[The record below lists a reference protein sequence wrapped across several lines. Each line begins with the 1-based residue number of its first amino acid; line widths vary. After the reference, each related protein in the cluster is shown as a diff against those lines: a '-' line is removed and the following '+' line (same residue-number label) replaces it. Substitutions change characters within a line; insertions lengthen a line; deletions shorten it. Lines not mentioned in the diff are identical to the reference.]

1 MSNQPTPP
9 FFFLI
14 IPSCLTFNWNARLI
28 LVIFH
33 YQKNRKV
40 TGVSRVQVDKSSS
53 SSSKNPMETT
63 RPVRRVH
70 FATAELR
77 PDIGS
82 DSSDDDNLSSYHVSL
97 LPSRRIVDGGGDEIR
112 DGGSLMRQEKWWRNE
127 AYYAALAIPIF

>member
-1 MSNQPTPP
+1 MS
-9 FFFLI
+9 
-14 IPSCLTFNWNARLI
+14 
-28 LVIFH
+28 
-33 YQKNRKV
+33 
-40 TGVSRVQVDKSSS
+40 GVSRVQVDEASSPVQS
-53 SSSKNPMETT
+53 

-97 LPSRRIVDGGGDEIR
+97 LPSRRIVDDDDEIR
-112 DGGSLMRQEKWWRNE
+112 DGGNVRQEKWWRNE